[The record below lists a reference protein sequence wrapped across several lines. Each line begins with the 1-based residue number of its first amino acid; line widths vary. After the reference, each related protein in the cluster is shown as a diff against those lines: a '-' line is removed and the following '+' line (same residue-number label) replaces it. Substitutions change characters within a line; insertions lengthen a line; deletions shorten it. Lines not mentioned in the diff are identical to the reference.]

1 MAFQKEMKIKRVF
14 VHFARKGKTVSK
26 RRGNGKKEE
35 SMGVVSIP
43 FLFRSKTILSFVSFL
58 FLSCR
63 RFYNERYVI
72 NNV

>member
-43 FLFRSKTILSFVSFL
+43 FLFRSRRKTILSFVSFL
-58 FLSCR
+58 FLSRR
-63 RFYNERYVI
+63 RFLTNDTL
-72 NNV
+72 